1 MSEALSMVR
10 REDPSSAVSDAAED
24 GTKAASKISASGS
37 QAASSAARSLPKVPD
52 APLPSVTGPPVPLVG
67 SRQPHTADPLVCGL
81 LGGVIVLNW
90 VLACC
95 CAGCGAATAGAEE
108 AQGDTTKAE
117 EAGGICAGLFACVEC
132 IASICSI
139 CALVYCIMTG
149 LFRAWM
155 GGQSVSGW
163 CLALVVI
170 STLQLVLCCCI
181 CCCASCGAAILGEEM
196 HEKYV
201 NQHSKHLLGSHM
213 HGLVHKH
220 KPGGTH
226 PISEGHLPM
235 HDTLHEHVPLVK
247 HVHPKRPGKEGVPEY
262 GSGKKDQAAA
272 QKATPQPES

>member
-1 MSEALSMVR
+1 MSSIIVRPVLVFLLVSSMSEALSMVR

-67 SRQPHTADPLVCGL
+67 SSQPHTADPLVCGL

-117 EAGGICAGLFACVEC
+117 EAGGICAALFACVEC
-132 IASICSI
+132 VASICSI
-139 CALVYCIMTG
+139 GALVYCIMTG

-155 GGQSVSGW
+155 GGQAVSGW
-163 CLALVVI
+163 CLALVII
-170 STLQLVLCCCI
+170 STLQLILCCCI
-181 CCCASCGAAILGEEM
+181 CCCASCGAAILGDEAYD
-196 HEKYV
+196 KYI
-201 NQHSKHLLGSHM
+201 NQHSKHLMGSHM
-213 HGLVHKH
+213 HAMVHKH
-220 KPGGTH
+220 KPDGTH
-226 PISEGHLPM
+226 PISEGHLPVVG
-235 HDTLHEHVPLVK
+235 HLSGRAGRAAEEQSP
-247 HVHPKRPGKEGVPEY
+247 PA
-262 GSGKKDQAAA
+262 GSQ
-272 QKATPQPES
+272 